1 MLFEKQQHQ
10 EDCVK
15 NIRTAL
21 KGINLKEIDL
31 LKLKDNLKQLG
42 QNTDIPEHL
51 PHAENKRI
59 DVLME
64 TGTGKTFVYLQTIF
78 ELYKHHNQR
87 KFIIVVP
94 RTAIKLGVIQQIKQ
108 TREYFYRIYEKHLS
122 CINYPEDG
130 LGIIQQ
136 SFIASKDLSVLII
149 TNSSFNKKDNTINR
163 TAERPLEGMLTSTW
177 EAICNK
183 KPVVL
188 IDEPHL
194 LKGNKTTEYLNMLE
208 GLTIRFGA
216 TFPGKLHGPGM
227 DKEDKESKESKEDKS
242 PKAEQHLSNVA
253 YCLDSISAF
262 NEYLVKRIRVNT
274 VFVNSEESALHVH
287 NLVAKRQ
294 FDAFYNINEE
304 PKKKTVRI
312 NSDLGAR
319 TGLEKYTGVK
329 VVKIT
334 ANKILLGN
342 RQEIEASKGNYSLND
357 DEILT
362 MIQRTIRLHFEKEET
377 LFAQGI
383 KALALFFIPGVNDF
397 RGESPQIKLMFEEQY
412 KKIRKEFYDKTKNAA
427 YKKYLDADYNDKGD
441 LLVHEG
447 YFAGDK
453 KGKTKEEK
461 EANAIDTILN
471 DKESLLSFEEPL
483 RFVFSVWALQEGW
496 DNPNIFT
503 ICKLYYTSKEVS
515 RRQQVGRGLRIAV
528 NQKGRRLTYAH
539 MKESDEKF
547 YDINTL
553 DMVVSSQE
561 QGFVHEIQQ
570 EIADNSFSLVGDT
583 LTSDILKEK
592 GLSDDESSLIYYK
605 LRENGIIDE
614 EGTIL
619 MHVADFMRDNQET
632 FTMMGDKKLIEEKRF
647 NEILKLLRR
656 GEHNPVENANARPV
670 KVKVRQDRWEE
681 FQDLWQSINKERE
694 VLYSGIEKE
703 KLIGKIAKRFN
714 SLDIKPRKQL
724 MTTEVLKKSEGK
736 GKSPRSVKE
745 ADTVYEI
752 DNESEYYSKQTIGN
766 FIKELAFNEK
776 LPLTFLCD
784 LFSKLNVTYFKNDPA
799 KAKQELISIIKGEI
813 HQTILQH
820 VSYHFSRTTI
830 LSNSLQDEDGKCKEE
845 LRHTVL
851 GRFYSKEHEPRDH
864 FLYDKVV
871 YDSKIE
877 KKAILK
883 DPARINGK
891 QITVFAKLP
900 KISIPTPYKT
910 YSPDF
915 AYLIQTEDK
924 KELFLVVETK
934 GYDVSGQTPKEQE
947 IKIGYAEKFFK
958 DLEAQMK
965 ENNPEF
971 VIRFRKRINK
981 EELSLIITEAF
992 QDIPETKGGKSPKT

>member
-1 MLFEKQQHQ
+1 MQFEKQQHQ
-10 EDCVK
+10 EDCVT
-15 NIRTAL
+15 NILAAL
-21 KGINLKEIDL
+21 KGIKLKEIDL
-31 LKLKDNLKQLG
+31 PKLKDNLKQLG
-42 QNTDIPEHL
+42 QNSNIPQHL
-51 PHAENKRI
+51 PHSNDKRI

-78 ELYKHHNQR
+78 ELYKHHNQQ

-94 RTAIKLGVIQQIKQ
+94 RTAIKLGVIQQIEQ
-108 TREYFYRIYEKHLS
+108 TREYFFRIYGKHLGY
-122 CINYPEDG
+122 INYPDDG
-130 LGIIQQ
+130 LEVIYQ
-136 SFIASKDLSVLII
+136 SFIESSDLSVLLI
-149 TNSSFNKKDNTINR
+149 TNSSFNKEVNAINR
-163 TAERPLEGMLTSTW
+163 TPERALKGMLVSTW
-177 EAICNK
+177 EAISQE

-194 LKGNKTTEYLNMLE
+194 LKGNKTIEYLDLLE

-216 TFPGKLHGPGM
+216 TFPGKLHGPAI
-227 DKEDKESKESKEDKS
+227 DKEDKEDKEIKEDKS
-242 PKAEQHLSNVA
+242 LKTEMHLSNVA

-274 VFVNSEESALHVH
+274 VFVSSEESALHVH
-287 NLVAKRQ
+287 NLVAKHK
-294 FDAFYNINEE
+294 FDAFYDINEE
-304 PKKKTVRI
+304 PKKKTVHI

-319 TGLEKYTGVK
+319 TGLEKYNGAK

-334 ANKILLGN
+334 SKKVFLSNH
-342 RQEIEASKGNYSLND
+342 QEIEASKGNYILND
-357 DEILT
+357 IEVLT
-362 MIQRTIRLHFEKEET
+362 MIQQTIRLHFEKEEA
-377 LFAQGI
+377 LFVQGI

-461 EANAIDTILN
+461 EASAIDMILN
-471 DKESLLSFEEPL
+471 DKEGLLSFQNPL

-528 NQKGRRLTYAH
+528 NQGGKRLTYKH
-539 MKESDEKF
+539 MKENDEKF

-592 GLSDDESSLIYYK
+592 GLSEDESSLIYYK

-619 MHVADFMRDNQET
+619 MHVAEFMRENWET
-632 FTMMGDKKLIEEKRF
+632 FTMMGDKKLIEDERF
-647 NEILKLLRR
+647 NEILKLLRT
-656 GEHNPVENANARPV
+656 GEHNPIENANIRPV

-681 FQDLWQSINKERE
+681 FQDLWESINKERE
-694 VLYSGIEKE
+694 ITYANINKE
-703 KLIGKIAKRFN
+703 KLITNIAKKFN
-714 SLDIKPRKQL
+714 ALNIQPIKGRREINVIEPP
-724 MTTEVLKKSEGK
+724 KSK
-736 GKSPRSVKE
+736 GKKPDAVRE
-745 ADTVYEI
+745 PDTVYGI
-752 DNESEYYSKQTIGN
+752 DPGSQYYTRQTIEE
-766 FIKELAFNEK
+766 FIKDLAINEK

-784 LFSKLNVTYFKNDPA
+784 LFSELNVIYFKNNAERA
-799 KAKQELISIIKGEI
+799 KNELIAIIKEEI

-820 VSYHFSRTTI
+820 VSYHFSKTTI
-830 LSNSLQDEDGKCKEE
+830 LGNSLQDEDGKCKEE

-871 YDSKIE
+871 FDSEIE
-877 KKAILK
+877 KKTILN
-883 DPARINGK
+883 DPPGVNGK
-891 QITVFAKLP
+891 KITVFAKLP

-934 GYDVSGQTPKEQE
+934 GYDVSAQTPKEQE

-992 QDIPETKGGKSPKT
+992 QDIPEVKGGKSPKT